1 MTSYDL
7 EVADNSEDT
16 GGGFGRPR
24 GQAQHRRLR
33 LIFQL
38 EADFQSYLEVID
50 AIADIASDLGDL
62 KPPNVSHCLRC
73 SRNGVVNR
81 LIDSFRTRANDL
93 GKAVC
98 AVCHQSLLV
107 CAMPAH

>member
-7 EVADNSEDT
+7 EVADNCEVK
-16 GGGFGRPR
+16 GGDGRGPSR
-24 GQAQHRRLR
+24 QAQHWRLR

-62 KPPNVSHCLRC
+62 KPPNVSHGLRC
-73 SRNGVVNR
+73 SGNGVVNR

-98 AVCHQSLLV
+98 AVGH
-107 CAMPAH
+107 